1 VDPYRSKLDDDYLDA
16 VLIGGREDR
25 EVLLVEYDPSWPRLY
40 DQHRDRILNAI
51 GDSARIVEH
60 IGSTAVPGLA
70 AKPIIDV
77 MVTVDDPDDET
88 RYLGPL
94 EDAGYVLRVREGGH
108 RMLRTPER
116 DVHLHTWRAGSE
128 DERRQLVF
136 RDHLRS
142 HPADREAYEVLKRSL
157 AGPWR
162 DVNYYA
168 EAKGPF
174 IKRVVELASHQRHD

>member
-1 VDPYRSKLDDDYLDA
+1 VRM
-16 VLIGGREDR
+16 
-25 EVLLVEYDPSWPRLY
+25 
-40 DQHRDRILNAI
+40 
-51 GDSARIVEH
+51 VEH

-77 MVTVDDPDDET
+77 MVTVDHPDDET

-94 EDAGYVLRVREGGH
+94 EDAGYELRVREGGH

-116 DVHLHTWRAGSE
+116 DVQVHIWQAGSD

-136 RDHLRS
+136 RDPFAVAPSRPRKHMRRS
-142 HPADREAYEVLKRSL
+142 NVL
-157 AGPWR
+157 WR
-162 DVNYYA
+162 ARWPDVNYYA

-174 IKRVVELASHQRHD
+174 IRRVVELC

>member
-1 VDPYRSKLDDDYLDA
+1 MDPHPPKLDDDYLDA
-16 VLIGGREDR
+16 VLIGGREER
-25 EVLLVEYDPSWPRLY
+25 EVLMVEYDPSWPKLY
-40 DQHRDRILNAI
+40 EEHRDRILNAI
-51 GDSARIVEH
+51 GDSVRMVEH

-94 EDAGYVLRVREGGH
+94 EDAGYELRVREGGH

-116 DVHLHTWRAGSE
+116 DVQVHIWQAGSD

-142 HPADREAYEVLKRSL
+142 HPADREAYEALKRSL
-157 AGPWR
+157 AGRWP

-174 IKRVVELASHQRHD
+174 IRRVVELASRQLHD